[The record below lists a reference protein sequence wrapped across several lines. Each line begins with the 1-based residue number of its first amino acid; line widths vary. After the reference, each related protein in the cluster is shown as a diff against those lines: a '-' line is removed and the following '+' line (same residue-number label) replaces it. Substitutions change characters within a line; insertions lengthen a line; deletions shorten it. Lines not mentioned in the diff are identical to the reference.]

1 MEYFRQLVIDALSS
15 VVKLEKGGKSD
26 IILNSKKVGGSAGA
40 VKKHKVL
47 FHGTLLL
54 SVDYAAMERFLPIPP
69 NREKSLTHRLF
80 LTSFAQEG
88 IKLGAGDIENLL
100 ARHLS
105 EILSAEPIFRQFSGE
120 FPNVVSNGEVRASV
134 CS

>member
-1 MEYFRQLVIDALSS
+1 
-15 VVKLEKGGKSD
+15 
-26 IILNSKKVGGSAGA
+26 
-40 VKKHKVL
+40 
-47 FHGTLLL
+47 
-54 SVDYAAMERFLPIPP
+54 MERFLPIPP
-69 NREKSLTHRLF
+69 NRDKSLTHRLF

-120 FPNVVSNGEVRASV
+120 FPNVVLNGEVRASM